1 VLVTAAGIF
10 LTVAAAALWL
20 PSLLDRCDPGDSCGS
35 ANCPC
40 SDCAIFAVV
49 EQARRDVDEGA
60 DFREWEAE
68 VSS

>member
-1 VLVTAAGIF
+1 MTAAGIF

-49 EQARRDVDEGA
+49 EQARADIAEGA
-60 DFREWEAE
+60 DFRAWSKEMGA
-68 VSS
+68 